1 MFAPAFSALYF
12 FADALPPLTKAE
24 WGDSLIVGLVLLAV
38 AAVVAIFIKN
48 IRRDPPIER
57 EMDQKISAAVIM
69 LEHRIDD
76 KLNDL
81 KKQVERQADSAAHLQ
96 TSLEKGFND
105 LERSIGRIEGQCLN
119 CAREKANREAR

>member
-1 MFAPAFSALYF
+1 MFAPAFSAQPF

-24 WGDSLIVGLVLLAV
+24 WGDALIVGLVLLAV

-57 EMDQKISAAVIM
+57 EMEQKISAAVIM
-69 LEHRIDD
+69 LERRIDE

-96 TSLEKGFND
+96 ASLEKGFHD
-105 LERSIGRIEGQCLN
+105 IERSIGRIEGQCLN
-119 CAREKANREAR
+119 CAREKALREGR